1 MRRSGLKITGRVML
15 AVVMGYFA
23 SSAFLALLN
32 VLLVG
37 MGMPRAE
44 SVTLGIM
51 LTFIVYLC
59 LIVWAFAAR
68 TVGWPVVVFSLLIV
82 AGYGLPFFVRHGG

>member
-1 MRRSGLKITGRVML
+1 ML

-23 SSAFLALLN
+23 SSAFFTVLS

-68 TVGWPVVVFSLLIV
+68 AAGQPVVVFCLLILC
-82 AGYGLPFFVRHGG
+82 GYGLPLFVRHGG